1 MARRRVREHDVE
13 RGNVRVVPGDV
24 ERGNVRV
31 VPGDVERGRALI
43 VVRGDALRHHDR
55 RAGAASGGAGRQLDD
70 RDVAEPVRLPAD
82 QAHVRVLGGRAVPY
96 TVGQCESS
104 TQCALVSKESGAA
117 QVKNGVLAGPETE
130 SADGPRAWPYVVDR
144 DPVVGD
150 VGSTWRSPPGRP
162 TSSTATSSAALR
174 VGRDRRTVVR

>member
-82 QAHVRVLGGRAVPY
+82 QAHVRVSADGRYEY

-117 QVKNGVLAGPETE
+117 QVKNGVLAVVPETE

-150 VGSTWRSPPGRP
+150 VRLNL
-162 TSSTATSSAALR
+162 ALAA
-174 VGRDRRTVVR
+174 GQTDIFYRD